1 MLASAVPPSTFYIA
15 ILNQG
20 QRSISLKPRVLVSWA
35 IQGIFIMVAAFFT
48 HYGGVSNQPAIGG
61 KYSSGPL
68 QRRLL
73 RWLRLDHYNYVDLVA
88 IALLAFRRS
97 SLPLAHP
104 KHERVPPELL
114 SARPINPGSAV
125 CMKQGRHGGRAQRG
139 RVSFWTRVRE
149 ESTTTAS

>member
-1 MLASAVPPSTFYIA
+1 MLDMSQAS
-15 ILNQG
+15 G
-20 QRSISLKPRVLVSWA
+20 PRFLA
-35 IQGIFIMVAAFFT
+35 IQRIFIMVAAFFT
-48 HYGGVSNQPAIGG
+48 HYGVVSNQPAMVVNIVQGL
-61 KYSSGPL
+61 L

-114 SARPINPGSAV
+114 SARPINPGSVV
-125 CMKQGRHGGRAQRG
+125 CMKQGRHGGRAQHG

-149 ESTTTAS
+149 ERTTTAS